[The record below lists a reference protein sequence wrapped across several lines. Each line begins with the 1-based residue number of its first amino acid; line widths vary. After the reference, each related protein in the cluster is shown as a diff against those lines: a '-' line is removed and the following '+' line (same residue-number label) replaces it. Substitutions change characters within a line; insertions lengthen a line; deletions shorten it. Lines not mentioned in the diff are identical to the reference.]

1 MSRGEDE
8 RGYIVKPVSDRPGR
22 LRLAIIRIVPFA
34 SFAGLSALTAEDGTY
49 PLAVLFGLGALV
61 TGKRLLDR
69 RGNQRREL
77 KRRARTNA
85 AELGRVA
92 REDRIAAPQM
102 KRLAALQEGVL
113 ESFELLPEEHQ
124 PLLFEDLLAVV
135 DEVEASV
142 LLARR
147 RSALRRH
154 LEAVDRRA
162 ILRRIRGLEKEL
174 KKIEEGSTLRA
185 SFETA
190 LESRRGELAVYDEVP
205 RAIGLINAQLEG
217 IESLLGNLRG
227 ELLAVDP
234 SVTPLPLESRLMSLK
249 HRVAYYRRSL
259 EEVNRSTKRLA
270 GDSSEVLASERAMR
284 ELPGR

>member
-1 MSRGEDE
+1 LNTAAKRL
-8 RGYIVKPVSDRPGR
+8 GR
-22 LRLAIIRIVPFA
+22 LRRATFRIVPFA
-34 SFAGLSALTAEDGTY
+34 SFAGLSALTALDGTY
-49 PLAVLFGLGALV
+49 PLAVLFGIGALI

-85 AELGRVA
+85 AELGKVA

-102 KRLAALQEGVL
+102 KRLSALQEGVL
-113 ESFELLPEEHQ
+113 ESFELLLEDHR
-124 PLLFEDLLAVV
+124 PLLLEDLGAVV
-135 DEVEASV
+135 DEIEASV

-154 LEAVDRRA
+154 LEAVNRRA
-162 ILRRIRGLEKEL
+162 IVRRIRGLEKEL
-174 KKIEEGSTLRA
+174 KEIEEGSTLRT
-185 SFETA
+185 SFETV
-190 LESRRGELAVYDEVP
+190 LESRRGELAVYDEIP

-234 SVTPLPLESRLMSLK
+234 SITPLALESGLMSLK
-249 HRVAYYRRSL
+249 YRVAYFRRSL
-259 EEVNRSTKRLA
+259 EEVNRSTEQLTA
-270 GDSSEVLASERAMR
+270 DSSEVLASERTMR
-284 ELPGR
+284 EVPGR

>member
-1 MSRGEDE
+1 VDTFAKRH
-8 RGYIVKPVSDRPGR
+8 GR
-22 LRLAIIRIVPFA
+22 LRRALFRVAPFA
-34 SFAGLSALTAEDGTY
+34 SFAGLAALTTVDGTY
-49 PLAVLFGLGALV
+49 PLAVLFGIGALV
-61 TGKRLLDR
+61 TGKRLLDH

-77 KRRARTNA
+77 RRQARANA

-113 ESFELLPEEHQ
+113 ESFELLPEEHR
-124 PLLFEDLLAVV
+124 PLLFEDLRTVV

-147 RSALRRH
+147 RSALRWH

-162 ILRRIRGLEKEL
+162 IIQRIRGLEEEL
-174 KKIEEGSTLRA
+174 KEIEEGSALRA
-185 SFETA
+185 SFEAA
-190 LESRRGELAVYDEVP
+190 LESRRGELAVYNEIP

-217 IESLLGNLRG
+217 MESLLANLRG

-234 SVTPLPLESRLMSLK
+234 SSTSLALESKLVSVK
-249 HRVAYYRRSL
+249 DRVAYYRRSL
-259 EEVNRSTKRLA
+259 EEVNRSTERLA
-270 GDSSEVLASERAMR
+270 ADSPEVLASERTVRM
-284 ELPGR
+284 LPRR

>member
-1 MSRGEDE
+1 MNMTLKRH
-8 RGYIVKPVSDRPGR
+8 GR
-22 LRLAIIRIVPFA
+22 LRRAIFRVTPFA
-34 SFAGLSALTAEDGTY
+34 SFAGLSALTAVDGTY
-49 PLAVLFGLGALV
+49 PLAVLFGIGALV

-113 ESFELLPEEHQ
+113 ESFELLPEEHR
-124 PLLFEDLLAVV
+124 PLLFEDLRAVV

-154 LEAVDRRA
+154 LEAVKRRV
-162 ILRRIRGLEKEL
+162 IIRRIRGLEKEL
-174 KKIEEGSTLRA
+174 KEIEEGSALSA
-185 SFETA
+185 SFEAA
-190 LESRRGELAVYDEVP
+190 LESRRGELAVYDEIP

-234 SVTPLPLESRLMSLK
+234 STSPLTLEPKLVHLK
-249 HRVAYYRRSL
+249 DRVAYYRRSL
-259 EEVNRSTKRLA
+259 EEVNRNTERLVA
-270 GDSSEVLASERAMR
+270 DSPDVLASERTVR
-284 ELPGR
+284 RLPGR

>member
-1 MSRGEDE
+1 LWRDEDE
-8 RGYIVKPVSDRPGR
+8 RGYIVKPVSSRSGR
-22 LRLAIIRIVPFA
+22 LRRAIFRITPFA
-34 SFAGLSALTAEDGTY
+34 SFAGLSALTAVDGTY
-49 PLAVLFGLGALV
+49 PLAVLFGIGALF

-113 ESFELLPEEHQ
+113 ESFELLPEEHR
-124 PLLFEDLLAVV
+124 PLLFEDLRAVV

-154 LEAVDRRA
+154 LEAVNRRA
-162 ILRRIRGLEKEL
+162 IVGRIRGLEKEL
-174 KKIEEGSTLRA
+174 KKIEEGSALRA

-190 LESRRGELAVYDEVP
+190 LESRRGELAVYEEIP

-234 SVTPLPLESRLMSLK
+234 STTPLALESGLMSLK
-249 HRVAYYRRSL
+249 NRVAYFRRSL
-259 EEVNRSTKRLA
+259 EEVNRSTERLA
-270 GDSSEVLASERAMR
+270 ADSSEVLASERAMR